1 MAYMSVVM
9 EYDDIAYGSS
19 GEITSRTPMTV
30 FLDSVDDITVSESST
45 LTAHPV
51 ASGYEIADHMV
62 RNPVTMDIN
71 GAFSMNGSSNIL
83 IRNDDS
89 RVSTSNLSL
98 KNFQKQFKRMKD
110 EGFKCKIT
118 KIVRGT
124 GEVRF
129 LARDNMVLT
138 SIQWTEKINSVS
150 FNFNFKEAMSAD
162 IVQIP
167 YTQEDENLPAQTQP
181 NVMSFS
187 SVLVDW
193 NAITASVNAILD
205 ENGLVEKK
213 FWEQLQSVDWTT
225 FAFGA
230 AASSLVITAGALA
243 AAKVGIFAAL
253 VSNPAGWIVAG
264 VLALGAIGVFV
275 YKAIS
280 NAITEAKLQ
289 KNYQI
294 QQFKYY
300 EDDQKQLQENA
311 RYMNFIGSIH
321 SLLTDTLNKSFY
333 VYRIPSNEPQE
344 CYLTIGDTYYDF
356 KFNKN
361 NTNRTWNITVTEPMA
376 NDKILA
382 ANKSISIAKT
392 SFDQC
397 TSFNYLIRD
406 AQTGAYVYLMYCPD
420 ESTESNSVDWSKPLK
435 SYLNEEVD
443 FYAGRLN
450 NYCILVSTVKP
461 EQFMTLVKET
471 INNALLR

>member
-30 FLDSVDDITVSESST
+30 FLDSIDDISVNESST

-162 IVQIP
+162 IVTIP
-167 YTQEDENLPAQTQP
+167 YTQEDENLPAQTNP

-187 SVLVDW
+187 STLMDW
-193 NAITASVNAILD
+193 NAVMAYVIQYMRDNNIISGDFWDHITCSYNTDAGNIV
-205 ENGLVEKK
+205 G
-213 FWEQLQSVDWTT
+213 
-225 FAFGA
+225 GA
-230 AASSLVITAGALA
+230 LIGAGAVAGTVGALA
-243 AAKVGIFAAL
+243 LLA
-253 VSNPAGWIVAG
+253 SNPVGWAILAVGAVAAG
-264 VLALGAIGVFV
+264 VGFIV
-275 YKAIS
+275 KAIT
-280 NAITEAKLQ
+280 NAIENRRLQ
-289 KNYQI
+289 RTYVI
-294 QQFKYY
+294 EQFKYY
-300 EDDQKQLQENA
+300 KDDT
-311 RYMNFIGSIH
+311 IH
-321 SLLTDTLNKSFY
+321 
-333 VYRIPSNEPQE
+333 V
-344 CYLTIGDTYYDF
+344 
-356 KFNKN
+356 
-361 NTNRTWNITVTEPMA
+361 IT
-376 NDKILA
+376 
-382 ANKSISIAKT
+382 
-392 SFDQC
+392 
-397 TSFNYLIRD
+397 
-406 AQTGAYVYLMYCPD
+406 
-420 ESTESNSVDWSKPLK
+420 STTHTHYANSVRNPKYVE
-435 SYLNEEVD
+435 YLAH
-443 FYAGRLN
+443 F
-450 NYCILVSTVKP
+450 SH
-461 EQFMTLVKET
+461 F
-471 INNALLR
+471 

>member
-19 GEITSRTPMTV
+19 GEITSRTPMTI
-30 FLDSVDDITVSESST
+30 FLDSIEDISVNESST

-162 IVQIP
+162 IVTIP

-187 SVLVDW
+187 STLMDW
-193 NAITASVNAILD
+193 NALTAMVVAKID
-205 ENGLVEKK
+205 EKGLIEKDFLNYLASK
-213 FWEQLQSVDWTT
+213 QESLFI
-225 FAFGA
+225 AGA
-230 AASSLVITAGALA
+230 AVAIGTIVALA
-243 AAKVGIFAAL
+243 ATGVGAVLIAVGAVAVGLYFIF
-253 VSNPAGWIVAG
+253 
-264 VLALGAIGVFV
+264 
-275 YKAIS
+275 KAIADAVD
-280 NAITEAKLQ
+280 NASRNKL
-289 KNYQI
+289 YRI
-294 QQFKYY
+294 EQFKYY
-300 EDDQKQLQENA
+300 ADDMKQQKEVNRFNA
-311 RYMNFIGSIH
+311 FIGSIH
-321 SLLTDTLNKSFY
+321 QLVDSTLTNTFY
-333 VYRIPSNEPQE
+333 LYRIGSNEPQE
-344 CYLTIGDTYYDF
+344 CYLTIGSKYYNF
-356 KFNKN
+356 KFLRN
-361 NTNRTWNITVTEPMA
+361 NSNGMWGVTVTDPLITDAQNNEKIVVA
-376 NDKILA
+376 NRSVA
-382 ANKSISIAKT
+382 CAKT

-397 TSFNYLIRD
+397 TSANYLFR
-406 AQTGAYVYLMYCPD
+406 AEGSGAYVYLIRKYD
-420 ESTESNSVDWSKPLK
+420 NYDVINTE
-435 SYLNEEVD
+435 
-443 FYAGRLN
+443 GQRLQLEGQYN
-450 NYCILVSTVKP
+450 LTNYYILVSGINPDDFNKLM
-461 EQFMTLVKET
+461 EET